1 MKSLWTRYDRSPT
14 LTAVAQ
20 SWSSCMRVAGSFTF
34 HRRLVLHSPSLL
46 ACRGPAPLTQP
57 RGPFGFQAE
66 ALLEVNSTDM
76 ASKRNHNHSPLPSTF
91 QDGSSSAELEKSGRS
106 SPTSLS
112 SWSTSSTSQSSRR
125 YLDYTSLPIPFTQR
139 RLTLPYPRMRSA
151 RPLLPAGTQ
160 KTYHSSSHH
169 DRAGTSG
176 LLSLVRRRPCALI
189 TLIVVVCLLLVNK
202 IKTGRN
208 LPQMPFVD
216 DSTLILN
223 KSDLLRIW
231 KYEVES
237 GRHPSRLMPAALP
250 NQTVSRRY
258 LELEAPDAYSLRP
271 ATAEQ
276 LAYPPRPTPK
286 AAIDLDIVMEHCD
299 YGTGKY
305 VRDCLEM
312 LRMGAGLDPQ
322 NRLRRGDKP
331 GWRHMFRDEKEVVGA
346 EGGRRV
352 QYDPDYVP
360 EDVLASLGVSSPQ
373 KRSQQPLAVDA
384 QRQPPAQQQ
393 QEDEVVDFELPR
405 SFQPPP
411 AGPRRVGAGKDRSA
425 HPMHLEADPACDPEN
440 PQIFHIFWAGPFTD
454 KPYLAALSFLF
465 TQNLGL
471 NYPIPDQAHDFGKPL
486 TNSPRDRFL
495 SKVCRPQLHIWINPG
510 AAAAVPDPTAR
521 DKMFASLAANEWSAP
536 LLHKRFEEVIKFN
549 LWNTTE
555 QLDGIPE
562 LRDHWRSLP
571 LFNSGGVKYNNV
583 PKNKTKKP
591 EPKAADNKE
600 SDPAAPSPTDNSSDD
615 DSSEDEMYA
624 RVGSLSS
631 SGYDRLS
638 VVLSDMARFVLT
650 HRFGGIYLDADTLLL
665 RDWEPLFQ
673 WSGAFGYRWSRLEK
687 YNTAVLK
694 MRRNTALGSMLFKT
708 ALANGLDFH
717 PMTISRYSQDAG
729 FEALLR
735 RLPDALFDPAWL
747 KYVVANVPFFL

>member
-1 MKSLWTRYDRSPT
+1 
-14 LTAVAQ
+14 
-20 SWSSCMRVAGSFTF
+20 
-34 HRRLVLHSPSLL
+34 
-46 ACRGPAPLTQP
+46 
-57 RGPFGFQAE
+57 
-66 ALLEVNSTDM
+66 M
-76 ASKRNHNHSPLPSTF
+76 ASKRNQQHSPLPSTF
-91 QDGSSSAELEKSGRS
+91 QHVHEGHSSAELEKSGRS
-106 SPTSLS
+106 SPSSLS
-112 SWSTSSTSQSSRR
+112 SRNSRR

-139 RLTLPYPRMRSA
+139 RLTIPYPKVKSS

-160 KTYHSSSHH
+160 KPYHHHLHHHAHERTSS
-169 DRAGTSG
+169 TSLFG
-176 LLSLVRRRPCALI
+176 LFRRRPCALLAL
-189 TLIVVVCLLLVNK
+189 LIVLCFLLVNK

-208 LPQMPFVD
+208 LPQMPFVEET
-216 DSTLILN
+216 TLILK

-237 GRHPSRLMPAALP
+237 GRHPSRLLPAVYP
-250 NQTVSRRY
+250 NRTISRRY
-258 LELEAPDAYSLRP
+258 LDLEAPDAYSLRP
-271 ATAEQ
+271 ATAEN
-276 LAYPPRPTPK
+276 LAYPPRPVPK

-312 LRMGAGLDPQ
+312 LRMGAGLDTQ
-322 NRLRRGDKP
+322 RRLRRGDKP
-331 GWRHMFRDEKEVVGA
+331 GWRHMFREEKESVGA
-346 EGGRRV
+346 EGGQRV
-352 QYDPDYVP
+352 QYDPNYVP
-360 EDVLASLGVSSPQ
+360 EDVLHSLGVQSLQ
-373 KRSQQPLAVDA
+373 KRSQQPLSPNDA
-384 QRQPPAQQQ
+384 SSGQRKSE
-393 QEDEVVDFELPR
+393 EDSVNFDLPR
-405 SFQPPP
+405 DFKPPP
-411 AGPRRVGAGKDRSA
+411 AAPRRVGAGASRSA
-425 HPMHLEADPACDPEN
+425 HPLHPEADPACDPEN

-465 TQNLGL
+465 SQNLGL
-471 NYPIPDQAHDFGKPL
+471 QHPIPQKPHDFDTPL
-486 TNSPRDRFL
+486 TKSPRDRFL

-521 DKMFASLAANEWSAP
+521 DKMFAALAANEWSAP

-555 QLDGIPE
+555 QLDGVPE

-571 LFNSGGVKYNNV
+571 LFNSGGVKYNNPP
-583 PKNKTKKP
+583 PKNKTKKADA
-591 EPKAADNKE
+591 AADAASPMDDAKSKGVGKGG
-600 SDPAAPSPTDNSSDD
+600 SDPAAPSPTDNSSDA
-615 DSSEDEMYA
+615 DSDEDELYA

-694 MRRNTALGSMLFKT
+694 MRPNTALGSMLFKT

-729 FEALLR
+729 FEPLLR

-747 KYVVANVPFFL
+747 K